1 MKGSYWKTGNL
12 LKLCNFVLICAILN
26 EILHAISNNS
36 LCIANETSPIKKE
49 RFSKSKKPQ
58 LKPFHVIPPFM
69 SKPPTPANSIDP
81 RTTSWPIPGGHVPK
95 KAQATTLCSTNRN
108 WSRLCPGPFLFAP
121 PKEKKNFVPFGMAEW
136 ERNKILQ
143 HPCPSFVEG
152 QWDPRGNRSPG
163 KAAPAAVFKVRDE
176 NRYR

>member
-1 MKGSYWKTGNL
+1 MQFRSYLRYLEWN
-12 LKLCNFVLICAILN
+12 
-26 EILHAISNNS
+26 
-36 LCIANETSPIKKE
+36 IARNIQQFPMYRLRNKPNKKE
-49 RFSKSKKPQ
+49 RFPKSKKPQ

-108 WSRLCPGPFLFAP
+108 CSRLCPGPFLFAP

-143 HPCPSFVEG
+143 HPCPSFVKG

-163 KAAPAAVFKVRDE
+163 CCL
-176 NRYR
+176 